1 MTRTPAPAMIRV
13 VAAHAAL
20 LLLAAITGCKPYT
33 PRPHFPPVTGAAREE
48 IFLDVPTA
56 TRVLSE
62 ILTADSLPVT
72 RVEER
77 DGYIETAWFDATTKA
92 PTSARRLGSDVVR
105 VRAWIDP
112 ARRGHSW
119 ITLETVYRPI
129 ADPALDQR
137 DLEAQVPADHT
148 VGRRMAEVVTEMA
161 KLYEPVSAK

>member
-1 MTRTPAPAMIRV
+1 MTRITGPAMIRL

-20 LLLAAITGCKPYT
+20 LLLVAITGCQPYT
-33 PRPHFPPVTGAAREE
+33 PRPNFPPVRGAAREE

-62 ILTADSLPVT
+62 ILEADSLPVT

-119 ITLETVYRPI
+119 ITLETVYRPL

-137 DLEAQVPADHT
+137 DLEVQVPPDHPD
-148 VGRRMAEVVTEMA
+148 GKRMT
-161 KLYEPVSAK
+161 

>member
-1 MTRTPAPAMIRV
+1 MIRV

-77 DGYIETAWFDATTKA
+77 DGYIETAWFDATSKLPTK
-92 PTSARRLGSDVVR
+92 ARRLGPQVVR
-105 VRAWIDP
+105 VRGWIDP

-119 ITLETVYRPI
+119 ITVETVYRPL
-129 ADPALDQR
+129 ADPTLDQR
-137 DLEAQVPADHT
+137 ELDTQVPPDHL
-148 VGRRMAEVVTEMA
+148 VGKRMTEVVTELA
-161 KLYEPVSAK
+161 KLYEPISAK